1 MNKYKTLLALASLLA
16 VIPTAHA
23 GVKEIGTINGLRVVR
38 IKTAGV
44 FCPSTTTIVC
54 YDPNRPGTIEGILNA
69 ASGPGFV
76 PAAANAG
83 GLVGAAVLLRPS
95 RTNVNNDSTANSGA
109 AAASSSNGG
118 DATSGGGQ
126 HVPPGH
132 INNPSQQ
139 H

>member
-16 VIPTAHA
+16 VIPTASA
-23 GVKEIGTINGLRVVR
+23 GVKEIGSVNGLRVVR

-54 YDPNRPGTIEGILNA
+54 YDPNKPGTIEGVLNSA
-69 ASGPGFV
+69 AGPGFV

-83 GLVGAAVLLRPS
+83 GLVGAAALLRPN
-95 RTNVNNDSTANSGA
+95 RTTVNNDGGNASANSSASGSG
-109 AAASSSNGG
+109 SSS
-118 DATSGGGQ
+118 Q